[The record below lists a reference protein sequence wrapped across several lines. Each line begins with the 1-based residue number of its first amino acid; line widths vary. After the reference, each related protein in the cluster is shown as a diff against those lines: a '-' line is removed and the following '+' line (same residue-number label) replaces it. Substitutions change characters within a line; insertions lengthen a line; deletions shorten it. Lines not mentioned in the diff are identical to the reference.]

1 MLMVICGI
9 LSFWRKVFYAF
20 AIGPHCL
27 QKNLSESIHS
37 MEDHPIHRLAWISRN
52 DKHMSSQD
60 DACVFMCAFLLS
72 VVQHTD
78 TKQREKSVNGWA
90 TPKNRIINRNVNDVN
105 SLSNCVLLFYSH
117 LFSACLF
124 FFLVFCILC
133 GSEWSLPSTHRLTLT
148 SFPFVSIVFFHTFFC
163 SVFFPYS

>member
-1 MLMVICGI
+1 
-9 LSFWRKVFYAF
+9 
-20 AIGPHCL
+20 
-27 QKNLSESIHS
+27 

-72 VVQHTD
+72 VVQRTD

-163 SVFFPYS
+163 SVFFFHILNTAFLCWTWVCAHILSSSTAHRPI